1 MSTKISACYKIPKY
15 RSSHYKGDC
24 RGQGSNKGHWYM
36 CTRFRQQLV
45 NNKFISNSYV
55 WERVGITVQV
65 KLNCTY
71 MEYG

>member
-1 MSTKISACYKIPKY
+1 
-15 RSSHYKGDC
+15 
-24 RGQGSNKGHWYM
+24 M

-45 NNKFISNSYV
+45 DNKFISNSYV